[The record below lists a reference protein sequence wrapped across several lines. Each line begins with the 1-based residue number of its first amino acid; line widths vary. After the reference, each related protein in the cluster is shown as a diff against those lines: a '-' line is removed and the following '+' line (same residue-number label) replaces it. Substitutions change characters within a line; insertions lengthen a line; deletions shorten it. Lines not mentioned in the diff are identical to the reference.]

1 MPAPVIYYIRHGET
15 SWNAEGRLQGAQDI
29 PLNDLGRRQAAHAGN
44 VLADLF
50 ARDGRDKSS
59 LPFVA
64 SPLGRAR
71 TTMELVRGALK
82 LPPDEYALDDR
93 LREIGY
99 GVWEGSTL
107 AEMQAADPVLFARRL
122 TAKWTMAPEG
132 GETYEAVQFRMRDWY
147 DSAGGGHR
155 RGGPWRHRAGADGG
169 ARHRDAGQRRRP
181 PDRAGRGLRVPR
193 RRTCGNIV
201 KGGPSFRGAAK
212 VEPGISRF
220 RVWSFGPSRNDDWQV

>member
-44 VLADLF
+44 VLAELF

-132 GETYEAVQFRMRDWY
+132 GETYASRAASDARLVRFPGR
-147 DSAGGGHR
+147 GHR

-181 PDRAGRGLRVPR
+181 PDRAGRGLCVSR
-193 RRTCGNIV
+193 RGLAEI
-201 KGGPSFRGAAK
+201 
-212 VEPGISRF
+212 
-220 RVWSFGPSRNDDWQV
+220 